1 MRVSGIWQVCQSLL
15 NEIKSVT
22 NFEEKITLI
31 SQNYHHLNVMVS
43 TDILKNNEKT
53 INARNS

>member
-53 INARNS
+53 IDARNS